1 MTEIKRVF
9 YLIENLRKNLEN
21 ETWLNLKEILFYKC
35 GEKYQKGNKD
45 NCKVIG
51 KTCCNC
57 GKMNHLSNICRLKRK
72 QVSKTGYTKLCNE
85 PQQIA
90 IPTTSH
96 NEPRRLTATTPKN
109 TQYKF
114 MNTLCFVYNKII
126 TSCFNGFLFLIFNA
140 LLFSFFKL
148 KLYTYHF
155 VILYHVR
162 EAWTQQFSTQLL
174 LTLICLLFF
183 IKRLIIL
190 HYSPQIVR
198 IRPIIF
204 HMIQADWTYFCYLI
218 IYQIYIIN

>member
-35 GEKYQKGNKD
+35 GGKYQKGNKD

-72 QVSKTGYTKLCNE
+72 QVSKTGYTKLCE
-85 PQQIA
+85 
-90 IPTTSH
+90 
-96 NEPRRLTATTPKN
+96 
-109 TQYKF
+109 
-114 MNTLCFVYNKII
+114 V
-126 TSCFNGFLFLIFNA
+126 
-140 LLFSFFKL
+140 
-148 KLYTYHF
+148 
-155 VILYHVR
+155 
-162 EAWTQQFSTQLL
+162 WTQQFSTQLL

-198 IRPIIF
+198 IRPIIL